1 MTSSIKTS
9 NIIKKNLAN
18 DKYNLDGLYELS
30 IISSIILAGFAEAT
44 QKCEK
49 YKDNNPLCIPPDEVI
64 YHRQNGGERKLEEI
78 EKRLVD
84 SVNPDINSDAI
95 GNATMLGKF
104 INLAQTVNGKL
115 FNIVENTSNTA
126 LGLQN
131 ALNNPN
137 IELDV
142 SNFFIQN
149 KEVIKRMT
157 RDPEV
162 QAALREWVEEVSVL
176 NIQLMDMAKPTI
188 DMMVNKTVD
197 TINNAATRAARG
209 VVSTSLNVLEAFLG
223 EIPVAGGIMDLII
236 AFMRGFNSAMHA
248 SAPLIEFTTE
258 AFFRA
263 LRTVFT
269 TLAIVKNKGEDIQQA
284 AYKVKGAVENISQGV
299 NIPNPTAI
307 LENFERKGKE
317 AGEDYVNSV
326 LEKLPKVPTVEPGKE
341 ITDRE
346 IEERLA
352 KLKETDKAQKILNVS
367 KGGSNVRRANIQ
379 KRINHV
385 THRLR
390 KTLRKFMRKTKKHS
404 KK

>member
-1 MTSSIKTS
+1 MQPQ
-9 NIIKKNLAN
+9 
-18 DKYNLDGLYELS
+18 E
-30 IISSIILAGFAEAT
+30 
-44 QKCEK
+44 
-49 YKDNNPLCIPPDEVI
+49 PP
-64 YHRQNGGERKLEEI
+64 G
-78 EKRLVD
+78 
-84 SVNPDINSDAI
+84 
-95 GNATMLGKF
+95 
-104 INLAQTVNGKL
+104 
-115 FNIVENTSNTA
+115 
-126 LGLQN
+126 
-131 ALNNPN
+131 
-137 IELDV
+137 
-142 SNFFIQN
+142 
-149 KEVIKRMT
+149 
-157 RDPEV
+157 
-162 QAALREWVEEVSVL
+162 
-176 NIQLMDMAKPTI
+176 
-188 DMMVNKTVD
+188 
-197 TINNAATRAARG
+197 G

-299 NIPNPTAI
+299 NIPNPTAV